1 MKLVVG
7 LGNPGPQYETTR
19 HNAGFLMIDLIA
31 ESVGATWE
39 SGSNKFGG
47 DLAKGS
53 LLSHSCLFLKPMTF
67 MNRSGRSVGEVAR
80 FFKIAPPDIVV
91 LHDDIDVPS
100 GKVKARE
107 SGGHGGNNGIRSII
121 DENGYD
127 NFHRIK
133 LGVGR
138 SAHPGDAAVSN
149 WVLGQFTD
157 EELKVLQGP
166 MLEDVKVRLK
176 GIFEKSTAK
185 PV

>member
-1 MKLVVG
+1 MKLIVG

-19 HNAGFLMIDLIA
+19 HNAGFLMIDLIV
-31 ESVGATWE
+31 EDVGASWE
-39 SGSNKFGG
+39 SGASKFGG

-53 LLSHSCLFLKPMTF
+53 MLGHSCLYLKPMTF

-107 SGGHGGNNGIRSII
+107 NGGHGGNNGIRSII

-138 SAHPGDAAVSN
+138 SAHQSDSAVTS
-149 WVLGQFTD
+149 WVLGQFTN
-157 EELKVLQGP
+157 EELEVLQGA
-166 MLEDVKVRLK
+166 MLQDVKVRLK
-176 GIFEKSTAK
+176 GIFEKSATK

>member
-1 MKLVVG
+1 MKLIVG
-7 LGNPGPQYETTR
+7 LGNPGPKYETTR
-19 HNAGFLMIDLIA
+19 HNAGFLITDLLA
-31 ESVGATWE
+31 DHFGMKWE
-39 SGSNKFGG
+39 SGRFGG
-47 DLAKGS
+47 EFCKGS
-53 LLSHSCLFLKPMTF
+53 AWGESCLLLKPLTF
-67 MNRSGRSVGEVAR
+67 MNLSGKSVAACGVFYKLQAS
-80 FFKIAPPDIVV
+80 DIVV
-91 LHDDIDVPS
+91 IQDDIDVPS